1 MDIQTQSHVDNRVEA
16 EVMAELVRERELGLS
31 QIDKVMRD
39 VRELAV
45 DMNTEIHD
53 QGDKLM
59 RLDSNFNNTGRN
71 VKKALDELS
80 ITEKRARRSWKRV
93 LCCLLIA
100 ILIFCYAVY
109 RLIS

>member
-1 MDIQTQSHVDNRVEA
+1 MQTQSHVDNRVEA

-53 QGDKLM
+53 
-59 RLDSNFNNTGRN
+59 
-71 VKKALDELS
+71 
-80 ITEKRARRSWKRV
+80 
-93 LCCLLIA
+93 
-100 ILIFCYAVY
+100 
-109 RLIS
+109 